1 MQSRSAIRALLAT
14 FLAVAPFAFTS
25 PARAQA
31 AEKGYLGFDSNEYP
45 GDELLPQLRRT
56 FTFSGFWLNS
66 PPGAGANEPSGWSGK
81 RAVLLEN
88 NFGFLVLFNGR
99 LDREL
104 ARSQNPAALGA
115 QDAQLAVE
123 AARREQFPVGT
134 VIFLDQEEGGR
145 LLPEQMTYV
154 LHWIDRIRASGYKA
168 GVYCSGIAVKDG
180 KNKTITTAEHIR
192 SYAEN
197 QDISFFVYNDACPP
211 SPGCV
216 YGRTAP
222 AASASG
228 TRFAA
233 VWQFAQSPR
242 RREFTARCASSY
254 DQSGNCYPPAVENL
268 NPAKILLDL
277 DTANSPDPSNGR

>member
-1 MQSRSAIRALLAT
+1 MRLRSAIRALFAILLA
-14 FLAVAPFAFTS
+14 AVPVAS
-25 PARAQA
+25 PSQDRAQSA
-31 AEKGYLGFDSNEYP
+31 GYLGFDANEYP
-45 GDELLPQLRRT
+45 GDTLLPQLRRT
-56 FTFSGFWLNS
+56 FAFSGYWLNS
-66 PPGAGANEPSGWSGK
+66 PPGADRNQTNGWSGK
-81 RAVLLEN
+81 RSVLLEN

-104 ARSQNPAALGA
+104 AHSQNLAALGA
-115 QDAQLAVE
+115 QDGQLAVN

-134 VIFLDQEEGGR
+134 VIFLDQEEGGL
-145 LLPEQMTYV
+145 LLPEQRTYV
-154 LHWIDRIRASGYKA
+154 FDWIDRVRTSGYKA
-168 GVYCSGIAVKDG
+168 GVYCSGIPVKDG

-216 YGRTAP
+216 YGKRAP
-222 AASASG
+222 APSASG
-228 TRFAA
+228 TSFAA

-242 RREFTARCASSY
+242 RREFTARCAASY
-254 DQSGNCYPPAVENL
+254 DKTGNCYPPELENL
-268 NPAKILLDL
+268 EPAKILLDL